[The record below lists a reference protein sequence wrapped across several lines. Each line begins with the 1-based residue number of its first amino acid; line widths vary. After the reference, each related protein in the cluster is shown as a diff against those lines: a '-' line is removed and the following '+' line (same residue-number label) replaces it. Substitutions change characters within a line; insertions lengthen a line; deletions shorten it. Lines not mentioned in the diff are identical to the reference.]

1 MLGRE
6 GCKFFPLFVNLT
18 KKNRRIKLNTFSE
31 ILSKLM
37 NKTCPKEFSEACK
50 LGVLRKI

>member
-6 GCKFFPLFVNLT
+6 GCKFFPLFVNLI
-18 KKNRRIKLNTFSE
+18 KKIRRIKFKTFSE

-37 NKTCPKEFSEACK
+37 IKTCPKEFSEACK
-50 LGVLRKI
+50 LGVLRNI